1 MTVKPAII
9 LGKESKIQAKELKMT
24 EQRID
29 VHQIA
34 RESTARIAE
43 CLLDADDSSVFPLEY
58 DKDMTAVLVSANGTH
73 VKLVPRYDRI
83 RHARIDVYTGCETT
97 RPELDDKFYV
107 SPFTTIFTEVVSD
120 DPLAEFDGMT
130 DAIIDTLRRAFTD
143 TFTIESQLASHA
155 CPPKRKTAY
164 DTDALC
170 RELIVPE
177 RYTFDDFADRSRT
190 KPIIYRTRTDGRT
203 GATTTDYIMLETDKL
218 SDWERRDKDVACIS
232 TNESTVKPD
241 GETTERPAFDYKI
254 WRTGRRGTLPPEWV
268 CDAVNIIDAFAD
280 TDFDVIK
287 VNYRH
292 TDITVRHPEYGDFS
306 IYRIS
311 DHDGEFTGQCDDL
324 HTGFRIGIYE
334 GEDFEEEL
342 FEREYDGSITSREA
356 ESLYQAELQR
366 RFRALPETI
375 KKCFEE
381 NVVAVMAERHAGKFD
396 NAAHFEPTTDKG
408 CEIGNYG
415 VYEDDID
422 VEPVVISKYPNEM
435 CWETCRVDDTV
446 TTDRSHTVV
455 YDKRYTSDGGKTFRR
470 ETYVTRRIIEQA

>member
-58 DKDMTAVLVSANGTH
+58 DKDMTAVLVSANGTQ

-83 RHARIDVYTGCETT
+83 RHARVDVYTGCETT

-107 SPFTTIFTEVVSD
+107 IPFTTIFTEVVSD

-130 DAIIDTLRRAFTD
+130 DAIINTLRRAFTD

-177 RYTFDDFADRSRT
+177 RYTFDDLTDRSRT
-190 KPIIYRTRTDGRT
+190 KPIIYGTNVDERMG
-203 GATTTDYIMLETDKL
+203 TTTTRYIMLETDRL

-241 GETTERPAFDYKI
+241 GETIERPMFDYKI
-254 WRTGRRGTLPPEWV
+254 WRTGRRGSLGEDWV
-268 CDAVNIIDAFAD
+268 CDARNIVDVFAC

-292 TDITVRHPEYGDFS
+292 TDITVRHPEYGTFS
-306 IYRIS
+306 ICRFS
-311 DHDGEFTGQCDDL
+311 DHDGEFTGYCDDL
-324 HTGFRIGIYE
+324 HTEFRIGIYE
-334 GEDFEEEL
+334 GEDFEDDL

-366 RFRALPETI
+366 RFRAIPDTI
-375 KKCFEE
+375 RECYER
-381 NVVAVMAERHAGKFD
+381 NVVAVMSERRAGEFD
-396 NAAHFEPTTDKG
+396 NPARYVPTTEMG
-408 CEIGNYG
+408 CSVGNTG
-415 VYEDDID
+415 MHEDDIAS
-422 VEPVVISKYPNEM
+422 EPVIISKYPNEM

-446 TTDRSHTVV
+446 TTERSHTVV
-455 YDKRYTSDGGKTFRR
+455 YDKRYTSDGGKTFRK
-470 ETYVTRRIIEQA
+470 ESYVTRRIIERE